1 MRVLIATKIFPNVR
15 EPGMA
20 PYNRHQFEALSQL
33 CSVQLLASVPWFPGA
48 ALVARLRGRPWQ
60 KLPANV
66 QIGKLEVTYPRVF
79 YLPWVG
85 QLLSGFTYASSLW
98 PKIGFKRGKIDVILA
113 AFAYPDGFAGALL
126 ARALGVPLV
135 VKVHGSDIN
144 VLPGKAGLGGLIRWT
159 MRQAYSVFGPSR
171 PLIKRAVELGANPE
185 RARVVLNGIDKQV
198 FRVRDRFAA
207 RRELGLSLDTKQVLF
222 VGRPERTKGFDE
234 LLTAL
239 ASLRGGIP
247 SIELIVVGE
256 GPETAAYRERAGRL
270 GVTATFVGVMP
281 QRAVANYLAAC
292 DTLVLPSWAEGTPNV
307 IIEALASG
315 RRVVATAVG
324 GIPDIVN
331 RQELGLLVEPRNA
344 DALAD
349 ALRRVLAEP
358 YDSVEVSQNMGFGD
372 WSHSAREVLQ
382 ILESAT
388 QSVTSASR
396 GEP

>member
-1 MRVLIATKIFPNVR
+1 
-15 EPGMA
+15 
-20 PYNRHQFEALSQL
+20 
-33 CSVQLLASVPWFPGA
+33 
-48 ALVARLRGRPWQ
+48 
-60 KLPANV
+60 
-66 QIGKLEVTYPRVF
+66 
-79 YLPWVG
+79 
-85 QLLSGFTYASSLW
+85 
-98 PKIGFKRGKIDVILA
+98 
-113 AFAYPDGFAGALL
+113 
-126 ARALGVPLV
+126 
-135 VKVHGSDIN
+135 
-144 VLPGKAGLGGLIRWT
+144 
-159 MRQAYSVFGPSR
+159 
-171 PLIKRAVELGANPE
+171 
-185 RARVVLNGIDKQV
+185 
-198 FRVRDRFAA
+198 
-207 RRELGLSLDTKQVLF
+207 LF

-234 LLTAL
+234 LLTAV
-239 ASLRGGIP
+239 ASLRGSIP

-256 GPETAAYRERAGRL
+256 GPEAAAYRERAGRL

-358 YDSVEVSQNMGFGD
+358 YDPVEVSQNMGFGD